1 MNAQGRLRRF
11 LVTRGAPDFVV
22 EAGLAGLVR
31 RWKESARAVHRG
43 YPLGLEDYLNDL
55 DVRQLIAESLPLT
68 TPAERKKAR
77 SRVIEA
83 DTVFKQHSKATRI
96 CLWGTREAARRGWT
110 SRKNWWYYRLPLH
123 PGESLRSDLI
133 DRGI

>member
-1 MNAQGRLRRF
+1 MNAHDRLRRF
-11 LVTRGAPDFVV
+11 LARRGAPDFVV

-31 RWKESARAVHRG
+31 RWKESAHAVRRG

-55 DVRQLIAESLPLT
+55 DVRQLIKEALALA

-83 DTVFKQHSKATRI
+83 DTVFRQYSKATRV
-96 CLWGTREAARRGWT
+96 CLWGTREATRRGWT

-123 PGESLRSDLI
+123 PGESLRSDLT